1 MEELLV
7 ISISG
12 GKLQFELYRA
22 ENGEAQQIASE
33 SADPGFGDP
42 VEGITY
48 SGTQECFV
56 KDNGTSVDIGIAGYY
71 SGMSGENAMP
81 EARLAITLYTVNSD
95 GTVSQT
101 GNAAL
106 VNGTQLY
113 LNGTT
118 PQEGGKDAFISEIS
132 KMGLSGSWVAESADM
147 LAGMDLL
154 NNPMQDT
161 AGVPNPINT
170 GLSAKETGVQDL
182 AVINVGMQPGSS
194 SMDFSV
200 K

>member
-1 MEELLV
+1 M
-7 ISISG
+7 
-12 GKLQFELYRA
+12 R
-22 ENGEAQQIASE
+22 
-33 SADPGFGDP
+33 D
-42 VEGITY
+42 
-48 SGTQECFV
+48 
-56 KDNGTSVDIGIAGYY
+56 
-71 SGMSGENAMP
+71 
-81 EARLAITLYTVNSD
+81 ARLSSSLFTVNSD

-118 PQEGGKDAFISEIS
+118 PQEGGKAAFISEIS

-170 GLSAKETGVQDL
+170 GLSAKETGVLDL
-182 AVINVGMQPGSS
+182 AVINVRMQPGCCNLAI
-194 SMDFSV
+194 SV

>member
-1 MEELLV
+1 MAFLQQIRDFNSDGRPELLV

-71 SGMSGENAMP
+71 SGMSGEMQCRKQGWLSP
-81 EARLAITLYTVNSD
+81 FIQLTV
-95 GTVSQT
+95 TEQ
-101 GNAAL
+101 
-106 VNGTQLY
+106 
-113 LNGTT
+113 
-118 PQEGGKDAFISEIS
+118 
-132 KMGLSGSWVAESADM
+132 
-147 LAGMDLL
+147 
-154 NNPMQDT
+154 
-161 AGVPNPINT
+161 
-170 GLSAKETGVQDL
+170 
-182 AVINVGMQPGSS
+182 
-194 SMDFSV
+194 
-200 K
+200 